1 MNILQEFDTITA
13 IATPIGT
20 GGVGVIRISGDKS
33 FDIVEKLLTQKLIKG
48 KIHHG
53 WITDNDKNID
63 EVIVLPFKS
72 PNSYTGED
80 VVEIQCHGGINVVR
94 NILDLILQNGARLAE
109 RGEFTKRAF
118 LNRKLDLSQAE
129 AVCDLIHAKTQ
140 NFAIQ
145 SAKNLSGILA
155 EKVKEIKKDI
165 FEVLSKIIAGIDF
178 PDDVKEPEYEYLQVE
193 FQNAIKKIDDIL
205 LCAKSSNVLRQGIKI
220 AILGKP
226 NVGKSSLFNALLSLN
241 RAIVTDIAGTTR
253 DILTETLDLDGI
265 PITLIDTAGIRK
277 NAPENFI
284 IGRVEEIGIEFSK
297 QSAQEADLILFLYDS
312 STGMNEDDEII
323 LNLIRDKNH
332 IKIANK
338 SDLLNNNTS
347 DVILNSF
354 QDLTSNL
361 PCDAETSSAR
371 RENNIIFLSTLT
383 QNGFEELKLT
393 IKQFVGEK
401 SIEDTEFIT
410 NSRQQDCLQKSR
422 ESLDQAL
429 LATQIHQLQ
438 DLISIDVKSALLYLD
453 EITGEVIT
461 DDILNNIFDN
471 FCIGK

>member
-20 GGVGVIRISGDKS
+20 GGVGVIKISGGKC
-33 FDIVEKLLTQKLIKG
+33 FKIIEKIFPQKLIAG

-53 WITDNDKNID
+53 WILDEGKKVD
-63 EVIVLPFKS
+63 EVIVLPFKA
-72 PNSYTGED
+72 PHSYTGED
-80 VVEIQCHGGINVVR
+80 VVEIQCHGGINVIR
-94 NILDLILQNGARLAE
+94 NILDLVLKNGARPAQ

-118 LNRKLDLSQAE
+118 LNHKLDLSQAE

-145 SAKNLSGILA
+145 SAKNLSGVLA
-155 EKVKEIKKDI
+155 QKIKEIKKDI

-178 PDDVKEPEYEYLQVE
+178 PDDVKEPEYDYLQSE
-193 FQNAIKKIDDIL
+193 FEKALKKIDDIL
-205 LCAKSSNVLRQGIKI
+205 LCAKSSNILRQGIKI

-253 DILTETLDLDGI
+253 DILTETLDFDGI
-265 PITLIDTAGIRK
+265 PVTLIDTAGIRESIK
-277 NAPENFI
+277 I
-284 IGRVEEIGIEFSK
+284 DKVEEIGIEFSK
-297 QSAQEADLILFLYDS
+297 QSAQEADLILFLFDA
-312 STGMNEDDEII
+312 STGINEEDKII
-323 LNLIRDKNH
+323 LDIIKDKNH
-332 IKIANK
+332 LKIANK
-338 SDLLNNNTS
+338 SDLL
-347 DVILNSF
+347 
-354 QDLTSNL
+354 LTAKSH
-361 PCDAETSSAR
+361 EY
-371 RENNIIFLSTLT
+371 IYLSTLT
-383 QNGFEELKLT
+383 KDGFKELKEK
-393 IKQFVGEK
+393 IKEFVGEK

-410 NSRQQDCLQKSR
+410 NNRQQDCLEKSR
-422 ESLDQAL
+422 ESLHQAL
-429 LATQIHQLQ
+429 LATQIKELQ

-461 DDILNNIFDN
+461 DEILNNIFDN